1 MIINNTMFGLCLKPF
16 FYLVCLLN
24 KYRILMKQIVCLFE
38 DKGYSNLLPL
48 AYLRPVY
55 DLNCGIFSLREKMSA
70 YLPKAQF
77 FLHSRSYLKELI
89 KNIYPNNISNKLNSN
104 AVLFINGRLL
114 INRRIAKTLS
124 SMADNHIYYNN
135 DGVVAV
141 KTGISIYKKIL
152 EGNSELLDFENSD
165 FKNEYF
171 EAKLVNYPWEL
182 VNLNGEEIQNDF
194 DHLVKKTSI
203 ISKQLKSVVIINK
216 KSVFI
221 GKGSQIGAFTVLDAS
236 KGPIYIGKDV
246 EIFPH
251 VFIKGPVY
259 IGDNSIVKSH
269 TSIYQNTSIGKFCKV
284 GGEITNSILLP
295 YSNKQH
301 EGFLGHSYLGSWV
314 NIGAGTIN
322 SNLKNNYGNIEV
334 LIKGHLVNTESQF
347 VGLIMGDH
355 SKTAIN
361 TMFNT
366 GTIVGVSCNIFGSGF
381 PPRNIPSFSWGGSD
395 WLRTYDINKCK
406 QVANLVME
414 RRNIK
419 FDSIE
424 ERLLEKVF
432 ELTKVE
438 RKD

>member
-1 MIINNTMFGLCLKPF
+1 
-16 FYLVCLLN
+16 
-24 KYRILMKQIVCLFE
+24 MKQIVCLFE
-38 DKGYSNLLPL
+38 DNGYSNLLPL
-48 AYLRPVY
+48 VYLRPIY
-55 DLNCGIFSLREKMSA
+55 DLTCGIYSLREKISS
-70 YLPKAQF
+70 YLPKAQIY
-77 FLHSRSYLKELI
+77 LHSRSYLQELV
-89 KNIYPNNISNKLNSN
+89 KKSYSNKISDQLESDT
-104 AVLFINGRLL
+104 VLFINGRLL
-114 INRRIAKTLS
+114 INNRIAKTIS
-124 SMADNHIYYNN
+124 RMPNDHIYYNN

-141 KTGISIYKKIL
+141 KAGITFYKKVL
-152 EGNSELLDFENSD
+152 EGNQDLLDFENSD
-165 FKNEYF
+165 LKKVYF
-171 EAKLVNYPWEL
+171 EAKLVNYLWEL

-194 DHLVKKTSI
+194 DHLVKKARINNT
-203 ISKQLKSVVIINK
+203 QLKSVVIINK

-221 GKGSQIGAFTVLDAS
+221 GKGSQVGAFTVLDATN
-236 KGPIYIGKDV
+236 GPIYIGKDV

-251 VFIKGPVY
+251 VIIKGPVY

-284 GGEITNSILLP
+284 GGEIINSIILP

-322 SNLKNNYGNIEV
+322 SNLKNNYGIIDVHLN
-334 LIKGHLVNTESQF
+334 GRLVNTESQF

-366 GTIVGVSCNIFGSGF
+366 GTIAGVSCNIFGSGF

-395 WLRTYDINKCK
+395 WLRTYDINKSK
-406 QVANLVME
+406 QVANIVME
-414 RRNIK
+414 RRNVK

-424 ERLLEKVF
+424 ESLLEKVF
-432 ELTKVE
+432 ELTRIE